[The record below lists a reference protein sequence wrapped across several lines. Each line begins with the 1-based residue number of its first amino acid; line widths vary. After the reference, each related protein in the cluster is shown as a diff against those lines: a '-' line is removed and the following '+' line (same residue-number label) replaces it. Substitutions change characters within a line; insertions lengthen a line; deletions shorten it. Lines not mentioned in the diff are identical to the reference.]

1 LKLRCRKSAR
11 RCSTKYIS
19 KSKYIKYTIVG
30 PLLEIKMSKKCIP
43 LWCEA
48 HFEVKMSKNTR
59 VRTTFDRSNV
69 VPRGRHGTFKKDL
82 YRCIFRGRHS
92 PKNMFM
98 RDVWRSGRR
107 FPKRGCIFEHQIYRF
122 AKMIL
127 RNRCSIS
134 YDLASIF
141 RSRRNTLD
149 R

>member
-1 LKLRCRKSAR
+1 MSDHFWKLRCRKSAS
-11 RCSTKYIS
+11 RCGAKHIS
-19 KSKYIKYTIVG
+19 KSKCQKTPG
-30 PLLEIKMSKKCIP
+30 
-43 LWCEA
+43 
-48 HFEVKMSKNTR
+48 

-82 YRCIFRGRHS
+82 HRCIFRGRHS

-98 RDVWRSGRR
+98 RDVWSSGRR

-122 AKMIL
+122 AKIIL